1 VASNVKEGN
10 VKKLQIFTPLVILF
24 CFTVGCQQDEVK
36 PLNPLMGI
44 WKVAETATIDPEG
57 QLKNPYEHSSLY
69 IFQDDYYF
77 MVMVLGDEPRTE
89 FVDPWDPTD
98 DEKIEAYNSILVN
111 AGIYE
116 QKNSVIIT
124 RPIIARVPNF
134 VGGEAYYEYK
144 IEGNTLTLTWF
155 DEVSKTGVP
164 HPWVGKL
171 KFQRTLI
178 RIK

>member
-1 VASNVKEGN
+1 M
-10 VKKLQIFTPLVILF
+10 KKLLMIIPLVFLLCVTF
-24 CFTVGCQQDEVK
+24 GCQQDK
-36 PLNPLMGI
+36 INFKNPVIGI
-44 WKVAETATIDPEG
+44 WKVVETATVDSEG
-57 QLKNPYEHSSLY
+57 ELKNLYEHSSLY
-69 IFQDDYYF
+69 IFQDYYYS
-77 MVMVLGDEPRTE
+77 MVMELGDEPRTD
-89 FVDPWDPTD
+89 FVDPWNPTD
-98 DEKIEAYNSILVN
+98 VEKIKAYNSILVN
-111 AGIYE
+111 AGMYE
-116 QKNSVIIT
+116 LKNSVIIT

-164 HPWVGKL
+164 HPLVGKL

>member
-1 VASNVKEGN
+1 M
-10 VKKLQIFTPLVILF
+10 KKLQIFTPLVILF
-24 CFTVGCQQDEVK
+24 CFTVSCQQDEAK
-36 PLNPLMGI
+36 TLNPLMGI
-44 WKVAETATIDPEG
+44 WKVVETVTIDPEG

-164 HPWVGKL
+164 HPLVGKL
-171 KFQRTLI
+171 KFQITLI